1 MQSEFIPVST
11 RNDFCNL
18 SMPSV
23 EEFLADLMLYT
34 NDKLKEKKT
43 DWFWDGLEYEE
54 SIDSE

>member
-43 DWFWDGLEYEE
+43 DWF
-54 SIDSE
+54 